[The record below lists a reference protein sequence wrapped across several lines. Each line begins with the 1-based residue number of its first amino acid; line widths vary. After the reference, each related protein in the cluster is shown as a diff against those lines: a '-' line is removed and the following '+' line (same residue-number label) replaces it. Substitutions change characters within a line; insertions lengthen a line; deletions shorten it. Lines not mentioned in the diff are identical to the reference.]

1 MRSIRSSVRR
11 APRAAP
17 TSINVPGADD
27 DESDLPVDKIQ
38 PHAAISMP
46 IRATG

>member
-17 TSINVPGADD
+17 TSITCARADD
-27 DESDLPVDKIQ
+27 DESDLRSDKIQ
-38 PHAAISMP
+38 RKLHLNP